1 MLLYQL
7 GDFLFH
13 GMKGT
18 PDFPETVIG
27 TEVRPGVNGT
37 TLHNLGTWGQ
47 PFELQTVVGVADY
60 NTAIAVCELYKLAT
74 AANPLGLIIGSIPI
88 AGGGFKVMS
97 VQSAAKAVVRFK
109 VGGDS
114 TYYGAVV
121 QANWTLLPIAFSA

>member
-1 MLLYQL
+1 MLVYQL

-18 PDFPETVIG
+18 PDFPETVSG

-47 PFELQTVVGVADY
+47 PFEMQTVVGCVTYADAILVA
-60 NTAIAVCELYKLAT
+60 ELYKGMT
-74 AANPLGLIIGSIPI
+74 AVNPVGLIIGSVLVP
-88 AGGGFKVMS
+88 GGLFKVMS
-97 VQSAAKAVVRFK
+97 VKSDAKAVVRFK
-109 VGGDS
+109 VAGDS

-121 QANWTLLPIAFSA
+121 TAQWTLLPIAFSA